1 MIPDVFHLLQC
12 TEEGL
17 DSAEAERRLGLFGPN
32 KLEDTKQNPFL
43 QVRISNA
50 QILTFSKLF

>member
-17 DSAEAERRLGLFGPN
+17 DSAEAERRLGFVRAEQAGGY
-32 KLEDTKQNPFL
+32 KQNPFL
-43 QVRISNA
+43 QVRMNYA
-50 QILTFSKLF
+50 